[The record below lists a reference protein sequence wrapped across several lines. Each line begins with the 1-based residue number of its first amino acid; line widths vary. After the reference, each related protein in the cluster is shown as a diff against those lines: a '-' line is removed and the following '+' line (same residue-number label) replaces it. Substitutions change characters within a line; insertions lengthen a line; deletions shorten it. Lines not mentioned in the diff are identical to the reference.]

1 MHNDMEQKITK
12 FLAQVGIIRALD
24 GVYDFVT
31 LLDKHGPEGGVRLL
45 AIPGTTIRGA
55 EAGDNFLQAGD
66 TV

>member
-1 MHNDMEQKITK
+1 MQQQIAE

-24 GVYDFVT
+24 GVDDLVAF
-31 LLDKHGPEGGVRLL
+31 LNEQRPQRGVRLL
-45 AIPGTTIRGA
+45 TVPRAAIRSA